1 LGYAKTCAL
10 DGKNPL
16 SLFQSIPNAG
26 GKADAPRP
34 LADRMRPRTLD
45 EYVGQEHL
53 IGPGK
58 PLRTQVD
65 RDDTGSLIFWGPPG
79 TGKTTLAKII
89 ASLTKAEF
97 IEFSAVLAGIKEI
110 KQVMADAERA
120 RQYGTRTIVFIDEIH
135 RFNKAQQD
143 AFLPHV
149 EKGNIRLIGATTENP
164 SFEINSALLSRCR
177 VYVLKPLTEE
187 QIVLLLRRAMN
198 DHERGLGE
206 MNLTASDDVL
216 KRIASYTSGDARSA
230 YNVLDVAAG
239 LAKAPLLGDIGA
251 DPLLATARPFDPAQ
265 GKNGA
270 PPSPSGQASLEITD
284 EIVRDALQKRILLY
298 DKSGE
303 EHYNLISALH
313 KSVRNS
319 DADAALYWLGRMLEA
334 GEDPLYVARR
344 VVRMAVED
352 IGLADPNALALC
364 MAARDAVDFIGMP
377 EGNLALAQ
385 AVVYLSVAPKSNALY
400 TAYSDVLKDVEQTAA
415 DPVPLH
421 LRNAPTG
428 LMKGL
433 GYGQGYQYAHDL
445 ENKVADMQCLPDNL
459 RDRIYYQPT
468 NEGIER
474 RIRERMEEIRRVRS
488 AGLQK

>member
-1 LGYAKTCAL
+1 M
-10 DGKNPL
+10 
-16 SLFQSIPNAG
+16 SLFQPIPNASNA
-26 GKADAPRP
+26 ADTTRP

-58 PLRTQVD
+58 PLRVSIE
-65 RDDTGSLIFWGPPG
+65 RDDAGSIIFWGPPG

-89 ASLTKAEF
+89 ANMTKAEF

-177 VYVLKPLTEE
+177 VYVLNPLTENE
-187 QIVLLLRRAMN
+187 IVLLLRRALEER
-198 DHERGLGE
+198 ERGLGE
-206 MNLTASDDVL
+206 MGLTASYDVL
-216 KRIASYTSGDARSA
+216 KKIAGYTSGDARSA
-230 YNVLDVAAG
+230 YNVLEVAAG
-239 LAKAPLLGDIGA
+239 LAKPNSSD
-251 DPLLATARPFDPAQ
+251 
-265 GKNGA
+265 
-270 PPSPSGQASLEITD
+270 ASREITD
-284 EIVRDALQKRILLY
+284 EIVHDALQRRILLY

-319 DADAALYWLGRMLEA
+319 DPDAALYWLGRMLEA
-334 GEDPLYVARR
+334 GEDPLYIARR

-352 IGLADPNALALC
+352 IGLADPNALSLC

-400 TAYSDVLKDVEQTAA
+400 TAYGEVKGDVERTAA
-415 DPVPLH
+415 ESVPLH
-421 LRNAPTG
+421 LRNAPTS

-433 GYGQGYQYAHDL
+433 GYGKGYQYAHDL
-445 ENKVADMQCLPDNL
+445 ESKVADMECLPENL
-459 RDRIYYQPT
+459 RGRAYYHPT
-468 NEGIER
+468 NEGIEK
-474 RIRERMEEIRRVRS
+474 RIRERLEEIKRQRAHAKRGASDV
-488 AGLQK
+488 QKKES

>member
-1 LGYAKTCAL
+1 V
-10 DGKNPL
+10 
-16 SLFQSIPNAG
+16 SLFQPIPNAG
-26 GKADAPRP
+26 READRSTP

-45 EYVGQEHL
+45 EYAGQEHL

-89 ASLTKAEF
+89 AHMTKAEF

-177 VYVLKPLTEE
+177 VYVLKPLTED
-187 QIVLLLRRAMN
+187 QIVQLLRRAMA
-198 DHERGLGE
+198 DRERGLGE
-206 MNLTASDDVL
+206 MNLSASDDVL
-216 KRIASYTSGDARSA
+216 KKIASYTSGDARSA
-230 YNVLDVAAG
+230 YNVLEVAAG
-239 LAKAPLLGDIGA
+239 LARSKSPPSRTEREKD
-251 DPLLATARPFDPAQ
+251 
-265 GKNGA
+265 GA
-270 PPSPSGQASLEITD
+270 PSRTPTQETSREITD
-284 EIVRDALQKRILLY
+284 DIVRDALQKRILLY
-298 DKSGE
+298 DKTGE

-319 DADAALYWLGRMLEA
+319 DPDAALYWLGRMLEA

-344 VVRMAVED
+344 VVRMSVED
-352 IGLADPNALALC
+352 IGLADPNALSLC

-400 TAYSDVLKDVEQTAA
+400 TAYGEVQQDVESTSA
-415 DPVPLH
+415 DSVPLH
-421 LRNAPTG
+421 LRNAPTS

-433 GYGQGYQYAHDL
+433 GYGQGYQYSHDL
-445 ENKVADMQCLPDNL
+445 EGKVADMQCLPDNL
-459 RDRIYYQPT
+459 RDRVYYRPT
-468 NEGIER
+468 NEGIEK
-474 RIRERMEEIRRVRS
+474 RIRERMEEIKRQRS
-488 AGLQK
+488 RGPS

>member
-1 LGYAKTCAL
+1 MG
-10 DGKNPL
+10 
-16 SLFQSIPNAG
+16 LFQSIPNPSGA
-26 GKADAPRP
+26 ADSTRP

-45 EYVGQEHL
+45 EYAGQEHL

-58 PLRTQVD
+58 PLRVQIE
-65 RDDTGSLIFWGPPG
+65 RDDSGSMIFWGPPG

-89 ASLTKAEF
+89 ANMTKAEF

-110 KQVMADAERA
+110 KQVMAEAERA

-164 SFEINSALLSRCR
+164 SFEINGALLSRTR
-177 VYVLKPLTEE
+177 VYVLQPLSEE
-187 QIVLLLRRAMN
+187 QIVRLLRRALE
-198 DHERGLGE
+198 DRERGLGE
-206 MNLTASDDVL
+206 MQVTASDDVL
-216 KRIASYTSGDARSA
+216 KTIASYTSGDARSA
-230 YNVLDVAAG
+230 YNVLEVAAG
-239 LAKAPLLGDIGA
+239 LAKS
-251 DPLLATARPFDPAQ
+251 PLLAQNAAR
-265 GKNGA
+265 NGA
-270 PPSPSGQASLEITD
+270 PVSPEITD

-319 DADAALYWLGRMLEA
+319 DPDAALYWLGRMLEA

-352 IGLADPNALALC
+352 IGLADPNALSLC

-400 TAYSDVLKDVEQTAA
+400 TAYGEVQSDVEQTAA
-415 DPVPLH
+415 EAVPLH
-421 LRNAPTG
+421 LRNAPTK

-433 GYGQGYQYAHDL
+433 GYGHGYQYAHDL
-445 ENKVADMQCLPDNL
+445 DAKVADMQCLPDNL
-459 RDRIYYQPT
+459 RDRNYYRPT
-468 NEGIER
+468 SEGIEK
-474 RIRERMEEIRRVRS
+474 RIRERLDEIKRRRAAVDSSKPSEKRES
-488 AGLQK
+488 

>member
-1 LGYAKTCAL
+1 
-10 DGKNPL
+10 
-16 SLFQSIPNAG
+16 
-26 GKADAPRP
+26 
-34 LADRMRPRTLD
+34 MRPRSLD
-45 EYVGQEHL
+45 EFVGQEHL
-53 IGPGK
+53 VGPGK
-58 PLRTQVD
+58 PLRTQIE

-89 ASLTKAEF
+89 AHVTKADF

-164 SFEINSALLSRCR
+164 SFEIISALLSRSR
-177 VYVLKPLTEE
+177 VYVLKPLTED
-187 QIVLLLRRAMN
+187 QIVTLLRRALS
-198 DHERGLGE
+198 DDERGLGAVK
-206 MNLTASDDVL
+206 LQASDEVL
-216 KRIASYTSGDARSA
+216 QKIAAYSSGDARSA
-230 YNVLDVAAG
+230 YNVLEVAAS
-239 LAKAPLLGDIGA
+239 LARSHSGKEAGA
-251 DPLLATARPFDPAQ
+251 
-265 GKNGA
+265 
-270 PPSPSGQASLEITD
+270 EITD
-284 EIVRDALQKRILLY
+284 EIVRDALQKRVLLY
-298 DKSGE
+298 DKAGE

-319 DADAALYWLGRMLEA
+319 DPDAALYWLGRMLEA
-334 GEDPLYVARR
+334 GEDPLYIARR

-352 IGLADPNALALC
+352 IGLADPNALSLC

-400 TAYSDVLKDVEQTAA
+400 TAYSDVQQDVERTAA
-415 DPVPLH
+415 EPVPLH

-433 GYGQGYQYAHDL
+433 GYGQGYKYAHDV
-445 ENKVADMQCLPDNL
+445 EGKVADMQCLPDNL
-459 RDRIYYQPT
+459 RDRVYYHPT
-468 NEGIER
+468 REGVEKS
-474 RIRERMEEIRRVRS
+474 IRERIEEIKRMRS
-488 AGLQK
+488 RPGTGSERNKGES

>member
-1 LGYAKTCAL
+1 M
-10 DGKNPL
+10 N
-16 SLFQSIPNAG
+16 LFQPIPNAG
-26 GKADAPRP
+26 AADTTRP

-45 EYVGQEHL
+45 EYVGQDHL

-58 PLRTQVD
+58 PLRVSIE
-65 RDDTGSLIFWGPPG
+65 RDDAGSIIFWGPPG

-89 ASLTKAEF
+89 ANMTRAEF

-177 VYVLKPLTEE
+177 VYVLQPLTEE
-187 QIVLLLRRAMN
+187 QIVVLLRRALG
-198 DHERGLGE
+198 DRERGLGE
-206 MNLTASDDVL
+206 MDLTASDDVL
-216 KRIASYTSGDARSA
+216 KKIASYTSGDARSA
-230 YNVLDVAAG
+230 YNVLEVAAG
-239 LAKAPLLGDIGA
+239 LAKSPENA
-251 DPLLATARPFDPAQ
+251 DPR
-265 GKNGA
+265 
-270 PPSPSGQASLEITD
+270 EITD

-298 DKSGE
+298 DKTGE

-319 DADAALYWLGRMLEA
+319 DPDAALYWLGRMLEA

-352 IGLADPNALALC
+352 IGLADPNALSLC

-400 TAYSDVLKDVEQTAA
+400 TAYGSVQADVESTAA
-415 DPVPLH
+415 ESVPLH
-421 LRNAPTG
+421 LRNAPTR

-433 GYGQGYQYAHDL
+433 GYGKGYQYAHDL
-445 ENKVADMQCLPDNL
+445 ESKVADMECLPENL
-459 RDRIYYQPT
+459 RGHVYYQPT
-468 NEGIER
+468 NEGIEK
-474 RIRERMEEIRRVRS
+474 RIRERLEEIKRQRS
-488 AGLQK
+488 QVDPSASAKQKKES

>member
-1 LGYAKTCAL
+1 M
-10 DGKNPL
+10 
-16 SLFQSIPNAG
+16 SLFQPIPNASG
-26 GKADAPRP
+26 AVDASRP
-34 LADRMRPRTLD
+34 LADRMRPRTL
-45 EYVGQEHL
+45 EEFVGQEHL

-79 TGKTTLAKII
+79 TGKTTLAKIM
-89 ASLTKAEF
+89 ANMTKAEF
-97 IEFSAVLAGIKEI
+97 VEFSAVLAGIKEI
-110 KQVMADAERA
+110 KQVMAEAERA

-177 VYVLKPLTEE
+177 VYVLKPLSEN
-187 QIVLLLRRAMN
+187 QVVLLLRRALT
-198 DHERGLGE
+198 DRERGLGE
-206 MNLTASDDVL
+206 KQVIASDDVL
-216 KRIASYTSGDARSA
+216 RKIASYTSGDARSA
-230 YNVLDVAAG
+230 YNVLEVAAG
-239 LAKAPLLGDIGA
+239 LAQRNSDGA
-251 DPLLATARPFDPAQ
+251 
-265 GKNGA
+265 
-270 PPSPSGQASLEITD
+270 LEISD

-298 DKSGE
+298 DKTGE

-319 DADAALYWLGRMLEA
+319 DPDAALYWLGRMLEA

-352 IGLADPNALALC
+352 IGLADPNALSLC

-400 TAYSDVLKDVEQTAA
+400 TAYGDVQQDVEQTAA
-415 DPVPLH
+415 DAVPLH

-445 ENKVADMQCLPDNL
+445 EGKVADMQCLPDNL
-459 RDRIYYQPT
+459 RDRVYYRPT
-468 NEGIER
+468 KEGIEK
-474 RIRERMEEIRRVRS
+474 RIRERMEEIKRQRS
-488 AGLQK
+488 QAQRSSSSNAKKES